1 MWQRIKNIYHFFVA
15 IFANIFFFFPARDM
29 KVIAVTGTDGKTTTV
44 NLIYHILK
52 SSGAKASMISSIS
65 AVIDN
70 RAYDTGFHVTTPDA
84 PDVQRYLARM
94 LAAGLTHAVLETT
107 SFSLQ
112 KFLRKA
118 RNKKSEYFVLEVTS
132 HAIDQNR
139 IVGIPIKVGVLTNV
153 TNEHLDYHKT
163 YDNYLETKIKLL
175 KKAKIC
181 VVNSDD
187 SSYMF
192 LSKVKSQKTQG
203 NWITYGLSESADYN
217 KNTFDIKG
225 NTLLGEFNQYNV
237 LASVAACKTLGITD
251 ESIKK
256 ALQTFREPIG
266 RVDYVYQED
275 FSVMIDFAHTSNA
288 SEQILKALRPT
299 VKGSLIHV
307 FGSAGERDV
316 LKRPF
321 LGEISSEYCDI
332 IILTAEDPRTEDVN
346 AIIAEIE
353 VGIKKGKCEVIRIPD
368 RKEAIQAAVQ
378 MAKKDDLVLITGK
391 SQEGSMNYGK
401 GEEPWDEYEM
411 VKEALEA
418 RAKT

>member
-1 MWQRIKNIYHFFVA
+1 MWQKIKNIYHLFIA
-15 IFANIFFFFPARDM
+15 IFANILFFFPSRGM
-29 KVIAVTGTDGKTTTV
+29 KVVAVTGTDGKTTTV

-52 SSGAKASMISSIS
+52 SSGVKVSMISSIA
-65 AVIDN
+65 AVIDGKS
-70 RAYDTGFHVTTPDA
+70 YDTGFHVTTPA
-84 PDVQRYLARM
+84 SFPLQR
-94 LAAGLTHAVLETT
+94 
-107 SFSLQ
+107 
-112 KFLRKA
+112 FLRKA

-132 HAIDQNR
+132 HAIDQSR

-163 YDNYLETKIKLL
+163 YDNYLKTKMKLL
-175 KKAKIC
+175 KKAKTCI
-181 VVNSDD
+181 VNSDD

-192 LSKVKSQKTQG
+192 LSEAKSQKTQG

-217 KNTFDIKG
+217 EHTFNIKQS
-225 NTLLGEFNQYNV
+225 NLLGEFNKYNV
-237 LASVAACKTLGITD
+237 LASIAACRALEIAD

-256 ALQTFREPIG
+256 ALKSFHMPIG
-266 RVDYVYQED
+266 RVDYVYRED

-288 SEQILKALRPT
+288 SEQILKAVRPT

-346 AIIAEIE
+346 AIIAQIE
-353 VGIKKGKCEVIRIPD
+353 VGIRKGKCEVIRIPD
-368 RKEAIQAAVQ
+368 RKEAIQAAIQ

-401 GEEPWDEYEM
+401 GEEPWDEYKM
-411 VKEALEA
+411 VEEALEA
-418 RAKT
+418 RNKTEQ

>member
-1 MWQRIKNIYHFFVA
+1 MWQKIKNIYHFFIA
-15 IFANIFFFFPARDM
+15 IFANVLFFFPSRRM

-52 SSGAKASMISSIS
+52 SSGAKVSMISSIA
-65 AVIDN
+65 AVIDGKSYN
-70 RAYDTGFHVTTPDA
+70 TGSHVTTPA
-84 PDVQRYLARM
+84 
-94 LAAGLTHAVLETT
+94 

-139 IVGIPIKVGVLTNV
+139 ITGIPIKVGVLTNI

-163 YDNYLETKIKLL
+163 YENYLKTKVKLL
-175 KKAKIC
+175 RKAKIA
-181 VVNSDD
+181 VINSDD

-192 LSKVKSQKTQG
+192 LSDVKSEKTQE
-203 NWITYGLSESADYN
+203 NWMTYGLSESSDYN
-217 KNTFDIKG
+217 ENTFNIKG
-225 NTLLGEFNQYNV
+225 NSLLGEFNQYNV
-237 LASVAACKTLGITD
+237 LASVAACKALRIADG
-251 ESIKK
+251 SIKK
-256 ALQTFREPIG
+256 ALKTFHMPIG

-288 SEQILKALRPT
+288 SEQILKAVRPT

-307 FGSAGERDV
+307 FGSAGERDA

-321 LGEISSEYCDI
+321 LGEISSQYCDI
-332 IILTAEDPRTEDVN
+332 LILTAEDPRKEDVN

-353 VGIKKGKCEVIRIPD
+353 VGVKKEKCEVIRIPD
-368 RKEAIQAAVQ
+368 RKEAIQAAIQ

-401 GEEPWDEYEM
+401 GEEPWDEYKM

-418 RAKT
+418 RNKTQQ

>member
-1 MWQRIKNIYHFFVA
+1 MWQEIKNIYHLVVA
-15 IFANIFFFFPARDM
+15 IFANILFFFPSRKM
-29 KVIAVTGTDGKTTTV
+29 KIVAVTGTDGKTTTV

-52 SSGAKASMISSIS
+52 SSGAKVSMISSIA
-65 AVIDN
+65 AVIDGKS
-70 RAYDTGFHVTTPDA
+70 YDTGSHVTTPA
-84 PDVQRYLARM
+84 
-94 LAAGLTHAVLETT
+94 

-139 IVGIPIKVGVLTNV
+139 IAGIPIKVGVLTNV

-163 YDNYLETKIKLL
+163 YDNYLKTKIKLL

-181 VVNSDD
+181 IVNSDD

-192 LSKVKSQKTQG
+192 LSEVKSKKIQG
-203 NWITYGLSESADYN
+203 NWITYGLSESSDYN
-217 KNTFDIKG
+217 KSTFDIKE
-225 NTLLGEFNQYNV
+225 NNLLGEFNQYNV
-237 LASVAACKTLGITD
+237 LASVATCRALGITD
-251 ESIKK
+251 ENIKK
-256 ALQTFREPIG
+256 ALKTFREPIG

-288 SEQILKALRPT
+288 SEQILKAVRPT

-321 LGEISSEYCDI
+321 LGEISSQYCDI
-332 IILTAEDPRTEDVN
+332 LILTAEDPRKEDVN
-346 AIIAEIE
+346 TIIAEIE
-353 VGIKKGKCEVIRIPD
+353 VGVKRGKCEVIRIPD
-368 RKEAIQAAVQ
+368 RREAIQAAIQ

-401 GEEPWDEYEM
+401 GEEPWDEYKM

-418 RAKT
+418 RNKT

>member
-1 MWQRIKNIYHFFVA
+1 MWQEIKNIYHLVVA
-15 IFANIFFFFPARDM
+15 IFANILFFFPSRKM
-29 KVIAVTGTDGKTTTV
+29 KIVAVTGTDGKTTTV

-52 SSGAKASMISSIS
+52 NSGAKVSMISSIA
-65 AVIDN
+65 AVIDGKS
-70 RAYDTGFHVTTPDA
+70 YDTGSHVTTPA
-84 PDVQRYLARM
+84 
-94 LAAGLTHAVLETT
+94 

-139 IVGIPIKVGVLTNV
+139 IAGIPIKVGVLTNV

-163 YDNYLETKIKLL
+163 YDNYLKTKIKLL

-181 VVNSDD
+181 IVNTDD

-192 LSKVKSQKTQG
+192 LSEVKSKKNQG
-203 NWITYGLSESADYN
+203 NWITYGLSESSDYN
-217 KNTFDIKG
+217 KSTFDIKE
-225 NTLLGEFNQYNV
+225 NNLLGEFNQYNV
-237 LASVAACKTLGITD
+237 LASVAACRALGITD

-256 ALQTFREPIG
+256 ALKTFSEPIG

-288 SEQILKALRPT
+288 SEQILKAVRPT

-321 LGEISSEYCDI
+321 LGEISSQYCDI
-332 IILTAEDPRTEDVN
+332 LILTAEDPRKEDVN
-346 AIIAEIE
+346 TIIAEIE
-353 VGIKKGKCEVIRIPD
+353 VGVKRGKCEVIRIPD
-368 RKEAIQAAVQ
+368 RREAIQAAIQ

-401 GEEPWDEYEM
+401 GEEPWDEYKM

-418 RAKT
+418 RNKTQQ

>member
-1 MWQRIKNIYHFFVA
+1 MWQGIKNIYHLVVA
-15 IFANIFFFFPARDM
+15 IFANILFFFPSRKM
-29 KVIAVTGTDGKTTTV
+29 KIIAVTGTDGKTTTV

-52 SSGAKASMISSIS
+52 SSGAKASMISSIA
-65 AVIDN
+65 AVIDGKT
-70 RAYDTGFHVTTPDA
+70 YDTGFHVTTPA
-84 PDVQRYLARM
+84 
-94 LAAGLTHAVLETT
+94 

-139 IVGIPIKVGVLTNV
+139 ITGIPIKVAVLTNV

-163 YDNYLETKIKLL
+163 YDNYLKTKLKLL

-181 VVNSDD
+181 IVNSDD

-192 LSKVKSQKTQG
+192 LSDVKSKKPQES
-203 NWITYGLSESADYN
+203 WITYGLSESSDYN
-217 KNTFDIKG
+217 KKTFNIKD
-225 NTLLGEFNQYNV
+225 NNLLGEFNQYNV
-237 LASVAACKTLGITD
+237 LASVAACKALGITD

-256 ALQTFREPIG
+256 ALKTFHMPIG
-266 RVDYVYQED
+266 RADYVYQED

-288 SEQILKALRPT
+288 SEQILKAVRPT

-307 FGSAGERDV
+307 FGSAGERDA

-321 LGEISSEYCDI
+321 LGEVSSQYCDI
-332 IILTAEDPRTEDVN
+332 LILTAEDPRKEDVN
-346 AIIAEIE
+346 TIIAEIE
-353 VGIKKGKCEVIRIPD
+353 VGVKKGKCEVIRIPD
-368 RKEAIQAAVQ
+368 RREAIQAAIQ

-401 GEEPWDEYEM
+401 GEEPWDEYKM

-418 RAKT
+418 RDKI

>member
-1 MWQRIKNIYHFFVA
+1 MGMMWQRIKNIYHFFVA
-15 IFANIFFFFPARDM
+15 ILANILFFFPSRKM
-29 KVIAVTGTDGKTTTV
+29 QVIAVTGTDGKTTTV

-52 SSGAKASMISSIS
+52 SSGAKVSMISSIN
-65 AVIDN
+65 AVIEGKT
-70 RAYDTGFHVTTPDA
+70 YDTEFHRTTP
-84 PDVQRYLARM
+84 
-94 LAAGLTHAVLETT
+94 T

-112 KFLRKA
+112 SFFRKA

-132 HAIDQNR
+132 HAIDQHR
-139 IVGIPIKVGVLTNV
+139 IAGIPITVGVLTNV

-175 KKAKIC
+175 KKSKIC

-192 LSKVKSQKTQG
+192 LSKVKSQKTQE

-217 KNTFDIKG
+217 KNTFNIKG
-225 NTLLGEFNQYNV
+225 NNLLGEFNQYNV
-237 LASVAACKTLGITD
+237 LASVAACKTLGIAD
-251 ESIKK
+251 ENIKK
-256 ALQTFREPIG
+256 ALKSFREPIG

-332 IILTAEDPRTEDVN
+332 IILTAEDPRKEDVN
-346 AIIAEIE
+346 TIIAEIE
-353 VGIKKGKCEVIRIPD
+353 VGVKKGRCEVIRIPD
-368 RKEAIQAAVQ
+368 RKEAIQAAIQ

-401 GEEPWDEYEM
+401 GEEPWDEYKM

-418 RAKT
+418 RNKT

>member
-15 IFANIFFFFPARDM
+15 ILANILFFFPSRGM

-52 SSGAKASMISSIS
+52 SSGAKVSMISSIN
-65 AVIDN
+65 AVIDGK
-70 RAYDTGFHVTTPDA
+70 AYDTEFHRTTP
-84 PDVQRYLARM
+84 
-94 LAAGLTHAVLETT
+94 T

-112 KFLRKA
+112 SFFRKA

-132 HAIDQNR
+132 HAIDQHR
-139 IVGIPIKVGVLTNV
+139 IAGIPIKVGVLTNV

-163 YDNYLETKIKLL
+163 YDNYLKTKSGLL

-181 VVNSDD
+181 IVNSDD

-192 LSKVKSQKTQG
+192 LADVKSKKAQE

-217 KNTFDIKG
+217 KNTFNIKG
-225 NTLLGEFNQYNV
+225 NNLLGEFNQYNV
-237 LASVAACKTLGITD
+237 LASVAACKTLEIAD

-256 ALQTFREPIG
+256 ALKSFREPIG

-332 IILTAEDPRTEDVN
+332 IILTAEDPRTEDVD

-353 VGIKKGKCEVIRIPD
+353 VGVKKGKCEVIRIPD
-368 RKEAIQAAVQ
+368 RREAIQAAIQ

-401 GEEPWDEYEM
+401 GEEPWDEYKM

-418 RAKT
+418 RNKT

>member
-1 MWQRIKNIYHFFVA
+1 MEMMWQRIKNIYHLFVA
-15 IFANIFFFFPARDM
+15 IFANILFFFPSRGM

-52 SSGAKASMISSIS
+52 TSGAKVSMISSIN
-65 AVIDN
+65 AVIEGKT
-70 RAYDTGFHVTTPDA
+70 YDTEFHRTTP
-84 PDVQRYLARM
+84 
-94 LAAGLTHAVLETT
+94 T

-112 KFLRKA
+112 GFFRKA

-132 HAIDQNR
+132 HAIDQHR
-139 IVGIPIKVGVLTNV
+139 IAGIPITVGVLTNV

-163 YDNYLETKIKLL
+163 YDSYLKTKSKLL

-181 VVNSDD
+181 IVNSDD

-192 LSKVKSQKTQG
+192 LADVKSQKAQE
-203 NWITYGLSESADYN
+203 NWITYGLSESSDYN
-217 KNTFDIKG
+217 PKTFDIRKARLVG
-225 NTLLGEFNQYNV
+225 DFNKFNLLG
-237 LASVAACKTLGITD
+237 AVAAAKSLGIED
-251 ESIKK
+251 EVIQK
-256 ALQTFREPIG
+256 ALSTFHMPIG

-275 FSVMIDFAHTSNA
+275 FSIMIDFAHTSNA
-288 SEQILKALRPT
+288 SEQILKAVRPT

-346 AIIAEIE
+346 KIIAEIE
-353 VGIKKGKCEVIRIPD
+353 VGIKKDKCEVIRIPD
-368 RKEAIQAAVQ
+368 RKEAIQAAIQ

-391 SQEGSMNYGK
+391 SQEGSMNYGQ

-411 VKEALEA
+411 VKEALA
-418 RAKT
+418 VRSKMQ

>member
-1 MWQRIKNIYHFFVA
+1 
-15 IFANIFFFFPARDM
+15 
-29 KVIAVTGTDGKTTTV
+29 
-44 NLIYHILK
+44 
-52 SSGAKASMISSIS
+52 
-65 AVIDN
+65 
-70 RAYDTGFHVTTPDA
+70 
-84 PDVQRYLARM
+84 
-94 LAAGLTHAVLETT
+94 
-107 SFSLQ
+107 
-112 KFLRKA
+112 
-118 RNKKSEYFVLEVTS
+118 
-132 HAIDQNR
+132 
-139 IVGIPIKVGVLTNV
+139 
-153 TNEHLDYHKT
+153 
-163 YDNYLETKIKLL
+163 
-175 KKAKIC
+175 
-181 VVNSDD
+181 
-187 SSYMF
+187 MF

>member
-15 IFANIFFFFPARDM
+15 IFANILFFFPSRKM

-52 SSGAKASMISSIS
+52 SSGAKVSMISSIA
-65 AVIDN
+65 AVIDGKS
-70 RAYDTGFHVTTPDA
+70 YETGSHVTTPA
-84 PDVQRYLARM
+84 
-94 LAAGLTHAVLETT
+94 

-112 KFLRKA
+112 RFLRKA

-163 YDNYLETKIKLL
+163 YNNYLKTKVKLL

-181 VVNSDD
+181 VVNTDD

-192 LSKVKSQKTQG
+192 LSEVKSTKAQE
-203 NWITYGLSESADYN
+203 NWITYGLSESSDYN
-217 KNTFDIKG
+217 ESVFNIKQS
-225 NTLLGEFNQYNV
+225 NLLGEFNKYNV
-237 LASVAACKTLGITD
+237 LASVAACKVLGIAD
-251 ESIKK
+251 EDIRK
-256 ALQTFREPIG
+256 ALKTFRMPIG

-288 SEQILKALRPT
+288 SEQILKAVRPI

-321 LGEISSEYCDI
+321 LGEISSQYCDI
-332 IILTAEDPRTEDVN
+332 LILTAEDPRKEDVN
-346 AIIAEIE
+346 TIIAEIE
-353 VGIKKGKCEVIRIPD
+353 VGIKKGKGEVIRIPD
-368 RKEAIQAAVQ
+368 RKEAIQAAIQ

-391 SQEGSMNYGK
+391 SQEDSMNYGQ
-401 GEEPWDEYEM
+401 GEEPWDEYKM
-411 VKEALEA
+411 VKEALDA
-418 RAKT
+418 RNKTEQ

>member
-1 MWQRIKNIYHFFVA
+1 MEMMWQRIKNIYHFFVA
-15 IFANIFFFFPARDM
+15 IFANILFFFPSRKL

-52 SSGAKASMISSIS
+52 SSGARVSMISSIA
-65 AVIDN
+65 AVIDGKSYN
-70 RAYDTGFHVTTPDA
+70 TGAHVTTP
-84 PDVQRYLARM
+84 
-94 LAAGLTHAVLETT
+94 T
-107 SFSLQ
+107 SFLLQ

-132 HAIDQNR
+132 HAIDQSR

-163 YDNYLETKIKLL
+163 YNNYLQTKMKLL
-175 KKAKIC
+175 EKAKIC
-181 VVNSDD
+181 VVNNDD

-192 LSKVKSQKTQG
+192 LAEVKSQKTQG

-217 KNTFDIKG
+217 EDTFNIKE
-225 NTLLGEFNQYNV
+225 NNLLGEFNKYNV
-237 LASVAACKTLGITD
+237 LASVAACKALGIAD

-256 ALQTFREPIG
+256 ALKTFHMPIG

-288 SEQILKALRPT
+288 SEQILKAVRPI

-321 LGEISSEYCDI
+321 LGEISSKYCDI

-346 AIIAEIE
+346 TIIAEIE
-353 VGIKKGKCEVIRIPD
+353 VGVRKGKCEVIRIPD

-391 SQEGSMNYGK
+391 SQEDSMNYGK
-401 GEEPWDEYEM
+401 GEEPWNEYKM
-411 VKEALEA
+411 VEEALKA
-418 RAKT
+418 RNKTEQ

>member
-1 MWQRIKNIYHFFVA
+1 MWQKIKNVYHLFIAVL
-15 IFANIFFFFPARDM
+15 ANILFFFPSRGM
-29 KVIAVTGTDGKTTTV
+29 KIIAVTGTDGKTTTV

-52 SSGAKASMISSIS
+52 SSGAKVSMISSIN
-65 AVIDN
+65 AVIEGKT
-70 RAYDTGFHVTTPDA
+70 YDTEFHRTTP
-84 PDVQRYLARM
+84 
-94 LAAGLTHAVLETT
+94 T

-112 KFLRKA
+112 GFFRKA

-132 HAIDQNR
+132 HAIDQHR
-139 IVGIPIKVGVLTNV
+139 IAGIPITVGVLSNV

-163 YDNYLETKIKLL
+163 YDNYLKTKVKLL

-181 VVNSDD
+181 IVNSDD

-192 LSKVKSQKTQG
+192 LADVKSQKAQE
-203 NWITYGLSESADYN
+203 NWITYGLSESSDYN
-217 KNTFDIKG
+217 KDTFDIKQT
-225 NTLLGEFNQYNV
+225 NLLGEFNEYNV
-237 LASVAACKTLGITD
+237 LASVAACKALGLKN

-256 ALQTFREPIG
+256 AIKNFHLPIG
-266 RVDYVYQED
+266 RADYVYQED

-288 SEQILKALRPT
+288 SEQILKAVRPT

-346 AIIAEIE
+346 KIIAEIE
-353 VGIKKGKCEVIRIPD
+353 VGIKKDKCEVIRIPD
-368 RKEAIQAAVQ
+368 RKEAIQAAIQ

-391 SQEGSMNYGK
+391 SQEGSMNYGQ

-411 VKEALEA
+411 VKEALDV
-418 RAKT
+418 RSKMQQ

>member
-1 MWQRIKNIYHFFVA
+1 MWQKIKNIYHLIVA
-15 IFANIFFFFPARDM
+15 IFANILFFFPSRKM
-29 KVIAVTGTDGKTTTV
+29 KIIAVTGTDGKTTTV

-52 SSGAKASMISSIS
+52 SSGAKASMISSIA
-65 AVIDN
+65 AVIDGK
-70 RAYDTGFHVTTPDA
+70 AYDTGFHVTTPA
-84 PDVQRYLARM
+84 
-94 LAAGLTHAVLETT
+94 
-107 SFSLQ
+107 SFALQ

-139 IVGIPIKVGVLTNV
+139 IAGIPIKVGVLTNV

-163 YDNYLETKIKLL
+163 YDDYLRTKLKLL

-181 VVNSDD
+181 IVNSDD

-192 LSKVKSQKTQG
+192 LSEVKSKKARE
-203 NWITYGLSESADYN
+203 NWITYGLSESSDYN
-217 KNTFDIKG
+217 ESTFDIKE
-225 NTLLGEFNQYNV
+225 NNLLGEFNKYNV
-237 LASVAACKTLGITD
+237 LASVAACKVLGIAD

-256 ALQTFREPIG
+256 ALKTFREPIG

-288 SEQILKALRPT
+288 SEQILKAVRPT

-321 LGEISSEYCDI
+321 LGEVSSQYCDI
-332 IILTAEDPRTEDVN
+332 LILTAEDPRTEDVN
-346 AIIAEIE
+346 TIIAEIE
-353 VGIKKGKCEVIRIPD
+353 AGVKKGKCEVIRIPD
-368 RKEAIQAAVQ
+368 RKEAIQAAIQ
-378 MAKKDDLVLITGK
+378 MAKKNDLVLITGK

-401 GEEPWDEYEM
+401 GEEPWDEYKM
-411 VKEALEA
+411 VEEALEA
-418 RAKT
+418 RDKT

>member
-1 MWQRIKNIYHFFVA
+1 MWQKIKNIYHLIVA
-15 IFANIFFFFPARDM
+15 ILANILFFFPSRKM
-29 KVIAVTGTDGKTTTV
+29 KIIAVTGTDGKTTTV

-52 SSGAKASMISSIS
+52 SSGAKASMISSIA
-65 AVIDN
+65 AVIDGKE
-70 RAYDTGFHVTTPDA
+70 YDTGFHVTTPA
-84 PDVQRYLARM
+84 
-94 LAAGLTHAVLETT
+94 
-107 SFSLQ
+107 SFALQ

-139 IVGIPIKVGVLTNV
+139 IAGIPIKVGVLTNV

-163 YDNYLETKIKLL
+163 YDDYLRTKLKLL
-175 KKAKIC
+175 RKAKIC
-181 VVNSDD
+181 IVNSDD

-192 LSKVKSQKTQG
+192 LSEVKSKKARE
-203 NWITYGLSESADYN
+203 NWITYGLSESSDYN
-217 KNTFDIKG
+217 ESTFDIKE
-225 NTLLGEFNQYNV
+225 NNLLGEFNKYNV
-237 LASVAACKTLGITD
+237 LASVAACRVLGITD

-256 ALQTFREPIG
+256 ALKTFREPIG

-288 SEQILKALRPT
+288 SEQILKAVRPT

-321 LGEISSEYCDI
+321 LGEISSQYCDI
-332 IILTAEDPRTEDVN
+332 LILTAEDPRKEDVN
-346 AIIAEIE
+346 TIIAEIE
-353 VGIKKGKCEVIRIPD
+353 VGVKKGKCEVIRIPD
-368 RKEAIQAAVQ
+368 RKEAIQAAIQ

-401 GEEPWDEYEM
+401 GEEPWDEYKM
-411 VKEALEA
+411 VEEALEA
-418 RAKT
+418 RDKTQQ